1 MFFLNSQR
9 NHRSTTDSASSRRSS
24 IEQRYGPS
32 HPLDDARRQRM
43 LLRRVRGRIP
53 TGESRSVRGNIA
65 SPRPDEQGDA
75 RWGDDDDAS
84 RRSDITTLLQLYRLR
99 IGQKS
104 IW

>member
-9 NHRSTTDSASSRRSS
+9 NHRSTTDSASPRRSS
-24 IEQRYGPS
+24 IEQRYDPS
-32 HPLDDARRQRM
+32 HPLDDACRQRM
-43 LLRRVRGRIP
+43 LLRRVRGRVP
-53 TGESRSVRGNIA
+53 TGEPRSVRGDIA
-65 SPRPDEQGDA
+65 SPRPDEQADA

-84 RRSDITTLLQLYRLR
+84 GRGGITTLLQLYRLR